1 MILGNEQHIK
11 HAPGRKIDVKDS
23 EWLADLARH
32 ALIAKSFVPPK
43 PLRRL
48 RELLRYRRK
57 LMESRT
63 AERNRLLKLLET
75 ANIKLASVA
84 SSVFGVSGRLMLQAL
99 IDGVATP
106 APVAALAR
114 GRL

>member
-43 PLRRL
+43 PLRQL
-48 RELLRYRRK
+48 RDLLRYRRK
-57 LMESRT
+57 LMESR
-63 AERNRLLKLLET
+63 AAGDCRLCLLQ
-75 ANIKLASVA
+75 
-84 SSVFGVSGRLMLQAL
+84 RWR
-99 IDGVATP
+99 
-106 APVAALAR
+106 AAR
-114 GRL
+114 P